1 MGFFLNF
8 IIMRRKKNNCNTVVA
23 NFRRLM
29 PLLALF
35 VCLSCSKND
44 KLENSKEITE
54 ETTVRKTK
62 ANAVTDPNEQNANKN
77 WKWDD
82 PNLTKVNLYFKPKI
96 NGQPSPSIERPLPWN
111 TFGNPLNNSDKDYR
125 SELGWVLYLKD
136 FGTPDRPAQAPFFA
150 LYNIYSGVLRFF
162 VYNYR
167 VQDLNEGSK
176 THYIAKLSYAIPDQH
191 NGMLSFSAP
200 PDQFIID
207 KEDRDLS
214 LVSVTRK
221 NASDVWM
228 NFDFVMAK
236 PSPYKNSTNLV
247 LSVFGVNETE
257 LNLGSDFSTLTAK
270 SSIGGAGKSGSDFA
284 KFING
289 GVEYTTSGGAL
300 VESINKLKES
310 FPDVKAKVARST
322 KAESNLETSRLR
334 AAIPI
339 ATVAAGIGVIK
350 GLFGFVKSFV
360 GGSKSATNT
369 QTSLQ
374 YNGIVKTT
382 GTANLTNNLYNIQFY
397 TGNNSLSPSYYVPL
411 YDYTI
416 GLIPV
421 FESENGINSNW
432 ALHLKYD
439 EILYQCHNG
448 WPYEPVRQGQFSIQE
463 QSIFPILSHFT
474 NDEVS
479 DLVNRVRLD
488 SVKLTLLN
496 RRDFGD
502 GYANSFNYMPYK
514 VFDKYEPYNEG
525 ITVNS
530 VNSGWRKFFPYYQQ
544 SPSSIF
550 YIKKFYHDQY
560 ANNTGYYSNGFTTDQ
575 KFRPAIGIYIKFTIT
590 DPKYPNN
597 ESRER
602 VIFKVVDTEFKGGSR
617 DYPGKSGCPVVD
629 YNN

>member
-1 MGFFLNF
+1 MKEKISKSSISNSNIWKIASLIFL
-8 IIMRRKKNNCNTVVA
+8 
-23 NFRRLM
+23 
-29 PLLALF
+29 LLS
-35 VCLSCSKND
+35 LSCSKND
-44 KLENSKEITE
+44 ELENTNEIGE

-62 ANAVTDPNEQNANKN
+62 ATAITDQNEHNANKN

-82 PNLTKVNLYFKPKI
+82 PALTNVKLYFKPRV
-96 NGQPSPSIERPLPWN
+96 NGQPSPSIERPLPWYS
-111 TFGNPLNNSDKDYR
+111 FGNPLNNSDKDYR

-136 FGTPDRPAQAPFFA
+136 FGTLDRPAQTPFFA

-176 THYIAKLSYAIPDQH
+176 THYIAKLSYANPDEH
-191 NGMLSFSAP
+191 NGILSFSAP

-214 LVSVTRK
+214 LVSVTKK
-221 NASDVWM
+221 NASDLWM
-228 NFDFVMAK
+228 NFDFVLAK
-236 PSPYKNSTNLV
+236 PSAYKSRTNLV

-289 GVEYTTSGGAL
+289 GVEYTTSGGAFI
-300 VESINKLKES
+300 ESINKLIEA
-310 FPDVKAKVARST
+310 FPNVKAKAAIPSE
-322 KAESNLETSRLR
+322 AQNNLETSKLR
-334 AAIPI
+334 AALPI

-360 GGSKSATNT
+360 GGSNSATNT
-369 QTSLQ
+369 QTTLQ

-397 TGNNSLSPSYYVPL
+397 TGSNSLSSSYYVPL
-411 YDYTI
+411 YDYVI

-421 FESENGINSNW
+421 FESEKGNNSNW

-439 EILYQCHNG
+439 ETLFQCRNE

-479 DLVNRVRLD
+479 DLVNHVRLD

-502 GYANSFNYMPYK
+502 GLSNSFNYMPYK
-514 VFDKYEPYNEG
+514 VFEKYEPYNEG
-525 ITVNS
+525 ITINS
-530 VNSGWRKFFPYYQQ
+530 ANSGWRKFYPYYQQ
-544 SPSSIF
+544 APSSIF

-560 ANNTGYYSNGFTTDQ
+560 ANNTGYYSDGFTTDQ
-575 KFRPAIGIYIKFTIT
+575 KFRPAVGIYIKFTIT
-590 DPKYPNN
+590 DPKYPHN

-602 VIFKVVDTEFKGGSR
+602 VIFKVVDTEFKGGIR
-617 DYPGKSGCPVVD
+617 DYPGKSGCPVVT